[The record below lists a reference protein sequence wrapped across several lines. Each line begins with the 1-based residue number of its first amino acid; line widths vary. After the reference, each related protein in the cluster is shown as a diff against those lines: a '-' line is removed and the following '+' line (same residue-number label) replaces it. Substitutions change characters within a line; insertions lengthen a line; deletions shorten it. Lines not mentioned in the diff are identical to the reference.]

1 MNLSIDQYL
10 DSTYTPRN
18 DSGKENKLDFNW
30 DVINRN
36 IKAVQ
41 SDAAKRMGFDIKTK
55 YIKAYDVDSTI
66 VSLNDGKDFYHI
78 IDLSMF
84 GYFDRFYQCFK
95 YVTPNIAVFYY
106 RWLRYD
112 LCLAQNDYDRANKYM
127 PEYLYINEY
136 EADLDYKMLNSSDSV
151 NASIQWDEY
160 RLMYTFYCLHEY
172 IHYLLR
178 NPVRESTNALTEII
192 VDSYLSNGLNHAGD
206 TLFDKMSS
214 IFAMQFKRNWEGSE
228 DFREEVTCDFQAL
241 LCLLELP
248 GFTGGLVTTQ
258 DIFYAVEN
266 ALYVQ
271 NIIYVAKHIDEPI
284 TLADDFALRRT
295 IIAHF
300 AFMLEDGE
308 FAELLNAALSKFN
321 RFYVKG
327 DLKTP
332 ELSFDKQSN
341 LWNMFCHI
349 FTADKN
355 GDYNF
360 PKFV

>member
-1 MNLSIDQYL
+1 M
-10 DSTYTPRN
+10 
-18 DSGKENKLDFNW
+18 
-30 DVINRN
+30 
-36 IKAVQ
+36 
-41 SDAAKRMGFDIKTK
+41 
-55 YIKAYDVDSTI
+55 
-66 VSLNDGKDFYHI
+66 
-78 IDLSMF
+78 
-84 GYFDRFYQCFK
+84 
-95 YVTPNIAVFYY
+95 
-106 RWLRYD
+106 
-112 LCLAQNDYDRANKYM
+112 
-127 PEYLYINEY
+127 
-136 EADLDYKMLNSSDSV
+136 
-151 NASIQWDEY
+151 
-160 RLMYTFYCLHEY
+160 
-172 IHYLLR
+172 LR

-327 DLKTP
+327 DCGHGCNGCFYPRHRPCRSPSGGAFRKAPPHLLHRSP
-332 ELSFDKQSN
+332 YPLS
-341 LWNMFCHI
+341 LRP
-349 FTADKN
+349 
-355 GDYNF
+355 Y
-360 PKFV
+360 PL